1 MVMEQKIS
9 DLFSLD
15 GRIAVVTGAATGIG
29 EGIARVLAAAGAYVH
44 VLDVEMDGA
53 TRVAGQVGGEAHRVD
68 VTDTAAIQA
77 FVDALATGRGI
88 DILVNNAG
96 SYHESGSILDQTH
109 ESWHRSIDLNLV
121 TVFNCSKSVATQM
134 AAQERGGSIVNIAS
148 VDGLLPCLGVGYD
161 TAKAAVIHFTR
172 SLAVDLS
179 PYGIRVN
186 GINPGVVP
194 VPTLQKKRSGELPPV
209 WSPGSKTG
217 LMGPLMQKRSAN
229 VPLGRPG
236 TPEDIGNA
244 VLFLASDAASYITGQ
259 TIGVEGGWGLI

>member
-1 MVMEQKIS
+1 MDQKIS
-9 DLFSLD
+9 DLFNLD
-15 GRIAVVTGAATGIG
+15 GKVAVVTGAATGIG
-29 EGIARVLAAAGAYVH
+29 EGIAKVLGAAGAHIH

-53 TRVAGQVGGEAHRVD
+53 QRVAGEVGGEAHQVD
-68 VTDTAAIQA
+68 VTDTTAIA
-77 FVDALATGRGI
+77 SFVEMLSARDGV

-121 TVFNCSKSVATQM
+121 SVFNCSKSVATQM
-134 AAQERGGSIVNIAS
+134 VAQERGGSIVNIAS

-186 GINPGVVP
+186 GVNPGVVP

-217 LMGPLMQKRSAN
+217 LMGPLMQKRSSN

-244 VLFLASDAASYITGQ
+244 VLFLVSGAASYITGQ